1 MGGPNSG
8 KRAASRGGS
17 RRGSRGGSRG
27 GSQIRGRGGATASSI
42 QDQQLYEEEEEQ
54 RIIDSMQGQE
64 NDSDENQMS
73 GEEEVGPD
81 KEDQAIEVQIPKD
94 AVLMPAFEKTKWP
107 LWREKCWKNWR
118 ILHSKGTVYAQCVYC
133 KDEKYHNGSTDS
145 FSNFLRHLRRF
156 HEEEYEK
163 TKAGRKSNSSDQS
176 SMKNF
181 LATNIPK
188 DRQKK
193 IDNLIAEMIVLDNL
207 PLTILQREGFRKL
220 ISFLAPTYKIPSYE
234 KMRDTIIPSI
244 YSRIVEGV
252 KEVLNSCDVATIMLD
267 LWSSNSMVGF
277 MGVSCSSVTADYI
290 PFTCFLNMKEMPQ
303 NHTAEAILSESECV
317 VSDWGLN
324 GKVCCLICIPHCEL
338 LNRLSNN

>member
-1 MGGPNSG
+1 
-8 KRAASRGGS
+8 
-17 RRGSRGGSRG
+17 
-27 GSQIRGRGGATASSI
+27 
-42 QDQQLYEEEEEQ
+42 
-54 RIIDSMQGQE
+54 
-64 NDSDENQMS
+64 MS

-181 LATNIPK
+181 LATKIPK